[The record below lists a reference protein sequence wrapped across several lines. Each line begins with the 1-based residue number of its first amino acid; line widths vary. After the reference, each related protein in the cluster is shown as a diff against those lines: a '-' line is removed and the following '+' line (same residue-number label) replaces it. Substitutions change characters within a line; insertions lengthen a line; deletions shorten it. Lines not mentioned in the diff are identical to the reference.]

1 MGVYR
6 RSPRC
11 SSCYEQGHTIRSCPV
26 LKEKAAAAA
35 AKPSSERGYYEQRA
49 LDKVNGYS
57 RNSRSCSYCDESGHN
72 AAGCK
77 QRKQDIEVA
86 TSKLISWRNR
96 FIESAMTAGM
106 GIGAMVSH
114 SGYSPSVGYGSKDN
128 PHFCIIVGFNEE
140 YINYWNLKSQGY
152 LDGAVKAKN
161 IRDFAARY
169 PESIAIP
176 NSVTKPM
183 NENYYGSSYNTSEI
197 QSTSSEVVF
206 SSDFTSYAGC
216 KNVVSG
222 VFDQKYRNKK
232 VAPRSSLTYMF
243 E

>member
-11 SSCYEQGHTIRSCPV
+11 SSCYQQGHTIRTCPA
-26 LKEKAAAAA
+26 LKERAAEAA
-35 AKPSSERGYYEQRA
+35 AKPASERGYNDQRA
-49 LDKVNGYS
+49 LDKVNRYS
-57 RNSRSCSYCDESGHN
+57 LNTRSCSYCDEKGHN

-86 TSKLISWRNR
+86 TSKLISWRKR
-96 FIESAMTAGM
+96 FEEAAKVAGM
-106 GIGAMVSH
+106 GVGAMVSH
-114 SGYSPSVGYGSKDN
+114 SGYSPSGGYGSKDN

-140 YINYWNLKSQGY
+140 YINFWNLKSQGY

-161 IRDFAARY
+161 IRDFGARY
-169 PESIAIP
+169 AESIAIP

-183 NENYYGSSYNTSEI
+183 NDNNYGSSYNTCEI
-197 QSTSSEVVF
+197 QSVSSEVVF

-216 KNVVSG
+216 KKQVTI